1 MRYADMTPLVR
12 SRLQLA
18 VDGCTRREDSHL
30 IYTGNLP
37 KGRPPTL
44 VTSVL
49 GVPITLSVRRFLWLQ
64 SRRPLQDC
72 EVLRYT
78 CGEPACVNPK
88 HAKAYS
94 MQENGRISG
103 RISSPARK
111 AACRRAG
118 KLAQKLTDAQR
129 LEVMQWEGP
138 FKKAMEHFG
147 ISQTMYF
154 RIRAGRSL
162 GSDPLSAMTRQLRR
176 AA

>member
-1 MRYADMTPLVR
+1 MKYPDMTPLVR

-30 IYTGNLP
+30 LYTGSLP

-49 GVPITLSVRRFLWLQ
+49 GLPVTLSVRRFLWLQ
-64 SRRPLQDC
+64 SGRPLQDS

-78 CGEPACVNPK
+78 CGEPACVNPR

-94 MQENGRISG
+94 LQENGSISG

-111 AACRRAG
+111 AACRKTG
-118 KLAQKLTDAQR
+118 KSAQKLTDAQR
-129 LEVMQWEGP
+129 MEVMQWEGP
-138 FKKAMEHFG
+138 FKGAMEHFG
-147 ISQTMYF
+147 ITQTMYF
-154 RIRAGRSL
+154 RIRSGRCL
-162 GSDPLSAMTRQLRR
+162 IADPVFAMTKQLRR